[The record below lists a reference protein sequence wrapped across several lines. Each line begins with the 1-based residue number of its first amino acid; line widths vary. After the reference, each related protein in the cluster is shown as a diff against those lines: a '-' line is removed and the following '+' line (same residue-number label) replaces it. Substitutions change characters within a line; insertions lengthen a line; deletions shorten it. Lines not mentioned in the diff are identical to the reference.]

1 LKKNGGKDN
10 MNISQVLEFALV
22 VTSLLVTFF
31 VTLGYLVRFQRKIDR
46 LLITISLIVNRLKDL
61 EDYMEKH
68 TDFQTKK
75 SIKEFTLPEL
85 NTDFI

>member
-1 LKKNGGKDN
+1 
-10 MNISQVLEFALV
+10 MNISQILEFTLV

-46 LLITISLIVNRLKDL
+46 LLITISLINNRLNDL
-61 EDYMEKH
+61 EIYMEKN
-68 TDFQTKK
+68 TEFQTKK

>member
-1 LKKNGGKDN
+1 
-10 MNISQVLEFALV
+10 MNISQILEFALV

-46 LLITISLIVNRLKDL
+46 LLITISLIINRLNDL
-61 EDYMEKH
+61 ENYMEKN
-68 TDFQTKK
+68 TEFQTKK

>member
-1 LKKNGGKDN
+1 
-10 MNISQVLEFALV
+10 MNISQILEFALV

-31 VTLGYLVRFQRKIDR
+31 VTPGYLVRFQRKIDR
-46 LLITISLIVNRLKDL
+46 LLITISLIINRLNDL
-61 EDYMEKH
+61 ENYMEKN